1 MPWPWAQVWALGF
14 KMPLKALL
22 SGWHLV
28 DILITGPFPW
38 LGLKASFGFGGQW
51 KSWRKGTAPHTHPA
65 RAPLL
70 PALLSALPPQGFGLT
85 ATCKEPP
92 LTTITHPDRDLR
104 WGGTGLIPKSQWHTP
119 FTSITALFMKTEK
132 PNCLYNFQP
141 ITTAVSQNLTP
152 KTLNPFTW
160 ESILDIVVGAAV
172 R

>member
-51 KSWRKGTAPHTHPA
+51 KRWRKGTAPHTHPA

-141 ITTAVSQNLTP
+141 ITTAVSQTRTQCSYQSHP
-152 KTLNPFTW
+152 I
-160 ESILDIVVGAAV
+160 EI
-172 R
+172 